1 MTKGQS
7 KAKRRRRIKRGERA
21 RNAAADRAMPG
32 KVACRNYGGGKAD
45 RYRNPEDRE
54 A

>member
-7 KAKRRRRIKRGERA
+7 KAKVRRRIKRGERTRNSAPDGTMVGRIA
-21 RNAAADRAMPG
+21 R
-32 KVACRNYGGGKAD
+32 RNYGGGKAD
-45 RYRNPEDRE
+45 RYRNAGDRE